1 MIASH
6 SEGDIFLYPAVL
18 TSTVFNLFHRVLL
31 EIRVL
36 LALLV
41 LLALE

>member
-1 MIASH
+1 MIASL
-6 SEGDIFLYPAVL
+6 SEGDVFLYPAVL
-18 TSTVFNLFHRVLL
+18 TSAVFFFFHRVLL